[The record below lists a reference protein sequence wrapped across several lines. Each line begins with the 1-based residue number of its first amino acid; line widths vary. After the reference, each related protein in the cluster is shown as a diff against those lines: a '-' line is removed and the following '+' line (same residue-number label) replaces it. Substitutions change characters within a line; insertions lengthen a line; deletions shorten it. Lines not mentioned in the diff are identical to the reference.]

1 MRKSPWT
8 SRGGVGGG
16 PWAGQPAEGPVEGG
30 GGVANLVEAI
40 APLGKLFGL
49 GEADPVRVGPVD
61 GGERLGALPQQ
72 AVAARVVEGAMD
84 APDDCLATDRV
95 ADQVWIA

>member
-8 SRGGVGGG
+8 RRDGRRRWPVG
-16 PWAGQPAEGPVEGG
+16 GQPAERPLEGG
-30 GGVANLVEAI
+30 GGVAHLVEAI
-40 APLGKLFGL
+40 APLGQLFGL

-95 ADQVWIA
+95 ADQIWI